1 MPPQPHAQ
9 QPPSSR
15 TVAGIGIPENFA
27 LVLPYVPF
35 YIGIVGALLELLL
48 VPRRE
53 TRVRF
58 HAAQGLALQLAMLAI
73 SLVLSFIGA
82 IAGSRS
88 GGTLFWLASF
98 IFLIVSII
106 RVWKGETHHIAPLDE
121 ATRWLSERIEPRK

>member
-35 YIGIVGALLELLL
+35 YIGIIGAGLELLL

-73 SLVLSFIGA
+73 SFVLSFIGRL
-82 IAGSRS
+82 AGSGF

-98 IFLIVSII
+98 IFLIVSIV

-121 ATRWLSERIEPRK
+121 ASSWLSERIEPRK